1 VTAAIV
7 IGVIAGAIASGTS
20 VLYATLG
27 EVIGERAG
35 IVNLGVEGQML
46 IGASIGF
53 IITATTGN
61 PLLGVAAAAVA
72 GGLFNLV
79 FGLLVVTFR
88 TNQLASGVAM
98 WILGSGLS
106 TLLGSA
112 FVGRHIDGLRDLRIP
127 AVEQFLPILAPLF
140 RQDLLVYLVFPLA
153 ALTWWVL
160 FHTQWG
166 LHLRAVGEDRTV
178 AIAAGLHPA
187 VVQYLAL
194 FAAGMLGSIG
204 GSQLALSFTK
214 TWQEGMTAG
223 RGFLAVVIVI
233 FALWHPLRAVVGA
246 LLFGGAVA
254 LGLALQVKGAPTSP
268 FLLDMLPYLITLA
281 VVLIWGRARA
291 FTIPMG
297 LREVFEGTA
306 R

>member
-1 VTAAIV
+1 MTTAILV
-7 IGVIAGAIASGTS
+7 GVIAGAIASGTS

-53 IITATTGN
+53 AVTATTGN
-61 PLLGVAAAAVA
+61 ALLGVAGAAVA
-72 GGLFNLV
+72 GGLFNMV
-79 FGLLVVTFR
+79 FGLLVVSR
-88 TNQLASGVAM
+88 GTNQLASGVAM

-106 TLLGSA
+106 TLIGSS
-112 FVGRHIDGLRDLRIP
+112 FVGRHIDGLQEASVP
-127 AVEQFLPILAPLF
+127 GLARVAPVIARLF
-140 RQDLLVYLVFPLA
+140 NQDILVYLVFPLA
-153 ALTWWVL
+153 LIIWWLL

-166 LHLRAVGEDRTV
+166 LQLRAVGEDKTV
-178 AIAAGLHPA
+178 AIAAGLHPKLI
-187 VVQYLAL
+187 QYQAL
-194 FAAGMLGSIG
+194 FVAGMLGAVG

-214 TWQEGMTAG
+214 TWQDGMTAG

-254 LGLALQVKGAPTSP
+254 LGLALQVRGAPTSP
-268 FLLDMLPYLITLA
+268 FLLDMLPYLITLV

-291 FTIPMG
+291 FTVPMG
-297 LREVFEGTA
+297 LRAIFEGTA